1 MDYQVKLIS
10 KNRPGTE
17 LHAVGVVL
25 HETATPGATAENEY
39 QYFNRSHVKASAH
52 AFVDDR
58 AAIQTIPYD
67 EMAWHAG
74 QTANS
79 RYIGI
84 EMCRPAYYDP
94 VYFKKVYQ
102 NTVELIADLFLNFI
116 GVLLI
121 TENNLMSHAEVSVKW
136 KETDHTDPNA
146 YFMEYGKS
154 MDIFRRDVQ
163 DRIDEERGTMS
174 RVEEMEK
181 RLSALENKM
190 IYNYIDSNMPQWARP
205 TIQKLVDRGYLKGN
219 ENNELG
225 LSDEMIR
232 IYVVLDRAGLF

>member
-1 MDYQVKLIS
+1 
-10 KNRPGTE
+10 
-17 LHAVGVVL
+17 
-25 HETATPGATAENEY
+25 
-39 QYFNRSHVKASAH
+39 
-52 AFVDDR
+52 
-58 AAIQTIPYD
+58 
-67 EMAWHAG
+67 
-74 QTANS
+74 
-79 RYIGI
+79 
-84 EMCRPAYYDP
+84 MCRPAYYDP

-174 RVEEMEK
+174 RVEKMEK